1 MKNKFLTMPLA
12 LVMALALTACGNNAS
27 AVQENPQTT
36 EDTKEV
42 SEETVA
48 EETKDDESVSS
59 DPVKEVSDL
68 IDAIYVQQRTDE
80 TDELCAKAK
89 EAWDALTEEQKQLVS
104 GENADYD
111 YFGRDTGDASLDDPL
126 NADDIGEIEILVVSF
141 GTSFNDSRTN
151 DIGGIEKAIQKA
163 FPTLSVRRAFTSQI
177 IINHVQARDGIK
189 IDNVDQALE
198 RAVNNKVKTLIVQPT
213 HLMHGAE
220 YDELTET
227 LGKYADKYEQVIVSE
242 PLLGEHADDEKVVN
256 KDKEIVAKSV
266 LDAAIEDAGF
276 ESIDKSIEESTAFVF
291 LGHGTSHKAKVTYS
305 QMVNTFK
312 DLGYPNA
319 FVGTV
324 EGEPEE
330 TSIDEVISAV
340 ADAGFKN
347 VILRPL
353 MVVAGDHANNDM
365 AGDDED
371 SWKSIFESKG
381 VFNSVECQIEG
392 LGSIEELQNLYVSHI
407 NDALEKDPIV
417 IEDKSD
423 NKTALEDGIYSAKF
437 ETDSG
442 MFKINETKEGRGI
455 LTVKD
460 GKMTME
466 IVLSGDGIVGLYEGL
481 AKDAKNDE
489 KNRINCSKVTVKY
502 DDGSEEE
509 VNSFV
514 IDVPVL
520 DKEFDLALIGKKE
533 KWYDHKVIVSDVK
546 PVE

>member
-12 LVMALALTACGNNAS
+12 LVMALALTACGNNTS

-220 YDELTET
+220 YDELTEI
-227 LGKYADKYEQVIVSE
+227 LGKYADKFEQVIVSE

-514 IDVPVL
+514 IDVPAL

>member
-89 EAWDALTEEQKQLVS
+89 EEWDALTEEQKQLVS

-220 YDELTET
+220 YDELTEI
-227 LGKYADKYEQVIVSE
+227 LGKYADKFEQVIVSE
-242 PLLGEHADDEKVVN
+242 PLLGEHADDEKAVN

>member
-227 LGKYADKYEQVIVSE
+227 LGKYADKFEQVIVSE
-242 PLLGEHADDEKVVN
+242 PLLGEHADDEKAVN

-423 NKTALEDGIYSAKF
+423 NTTALEDGIYSAKF